1 MSRISLEELRTRI
14 ENRKGEIIYWRREFH
29 RHPKVAFQE
38 HWTQQTL
45 QKILHD
51 WGIESQVI
59 AGTGLRAIIQGQ
71 EEGPTVALRADMDA
85 LPLQEEGKKPVLS
98 EVPGA
103 AHSCGHDGHMAIL
116 LGAARALLDF
126 KKFLPGRIVLIFQP
140 AEELPPGGAKPMIEE
155 GALEEVDAI
164 FGLHL
169 WQPLPTGQVGLL
181 AGPMMAQ
188 ADNFEI
194 EVRGQG
200 GHGSM
205 PHLTID
211 PIWVAAQVITNIQG
225 LVSRE
230 TDPLHPLVISF
241 GTIQGGTIYNII
253 PEKVELTGTVR
264 TLDTTL
270 QARIEERLAAVCELT
285 AQAWR
290 AEIGWKYQRGYPVLV
305 NHEREVELVR
315 EVVRK
320 IWGEKRLIPIKPV
333 MGGEDFAYYL
343 QKIPGA
349 FLFFGAGSGK
359 SYPHHHPQFDI
370 DEEALSEA
378 AYLLANIAWEY
389 LERHKPV

>member
-29 RHPKVAFQE
+29 RHPEVAFQE

-103 AHSCGHDGHMAIL
+103 AHCCGHDGHMAIL

-359 SYPHHHPQFDI
+359 SY
-370 DEEALSEA
+370 
-378 AYLLANIAWEY
+378 
-389 LERHKPV
+389 

>member
-29 RHPKVAFQE
+29 RHPEVAFQE

-103 AHSCGHDGHMAIL
+103 AHCCGHDGHMAIL

-305 NHEREVELVR
+305 NHEKEVELVR

>member
-29 RHPKVAFQE
+29 RHPEVAFQE

-103 AHSCGHDGHMAIL
+103 AHCCGHDGHMAIL

>member
-29 RHPKVAFQE
+29 RHPEVAFQE